1 MDGTVK
7 YRNKETLIDR
17 SSLRKANS
25 FSPKDLIAYSVHAI
39 YSGILSAPDLLHGKP
54 LDAVYLKPL
63 RLGKISFISCFF
75 TYLFVFLWI

>member
-17 SSLRKANS
+17 
-25 FSPKDLIAYSVHAI
+25 
-39 YSGILSAPDLLHGKP
+39 ILSAPDLLHGKP

-75 TYLFVFLWI
+75 TYLFVFSLDIVNYTITLSLTRVLIKLSGDAVE